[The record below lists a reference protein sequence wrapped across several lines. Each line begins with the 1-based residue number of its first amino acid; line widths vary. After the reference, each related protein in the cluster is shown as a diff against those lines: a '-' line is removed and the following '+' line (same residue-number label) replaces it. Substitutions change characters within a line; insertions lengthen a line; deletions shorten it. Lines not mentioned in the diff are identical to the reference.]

1 MKVIL
6 ALGNPGDKY
15 AQTRHNA
22 GFLVIDQLA
31 AGQSAQFSNKP
42 KFFADI
48 AELNSFTVN
57 SSASAKPPVII
68 IPREKILL
76 VKPTTYYNEVGI
88 AARALMD
95 FYKLT
100 LDDLLI
106 IHDDT
111 DLDFGKIRVR
121 KGGRDAGSNGLKSLH
136 AHIGSDFW
144 HIRIGTD
151 NLLRR
156 QVSTDRFVMMNFN
169 SDELT
174 ILKNWTIPTA
184 QTMIHDFLS
193 DHISAISVKL

>member
-6 ALGNPGDKY
+6 ALGNPGEKY
-15 AQTRHNA
+15 VHTRHNA

-31 AGQSAQFSNKP
+31 AEQGAQFSNKP

-48 AELNSFTVN
+48 AEFNMSG
-57 SSASAKPPVII
+57 
-68 IPREKILL
+68 EKILL
-76 VKPTTYYNEVGI
+76 VKPTTYYNNVGI
-88 AARALMD
+88 SARAILD

-111 DLDFGKIRVR
+111 DLDFGKIRIR

-156 QVSTDRFVMMNFN
+156 QIGDVDFVLSKFN
-169 SDELT
+169 ADEQK
-174 ILKNWTIPTA
+174 ILRDWTIPESIKLIGT
-184 QTMIHDFLS
+184 FL
-193 DHISAISVKL
+193 DDTIEPLSVKL

>member
-6 ALGNPGDKY
+6 ALGNPGEKY
-15 AQTRHNA
+15 AYTRHNA
-22 GFLVIDQLA
+22 GFLVVDQLA
-31 AGQSAQFSNKP
+31 AEQGAHFSNKP
-42 KFFADI
+42 KFFANI
-48 AELNSFTVN
+48 AELNNVKL
-57 SSASAKPPVII
+57 ASTANTKSRTTSPQ
-68 IPREKILL
+68 EKVLL

-100 LDDLLI
+100 LDDVLI

-136 AHIGSDFW
+136 AHIGADFW

-156 QVSTDRFVMMNFN
+156 QIGDVDFVLSKFN
-169 SDELT
+169 ADEQK
-174 ILKNWTIPTA
+174 ILRDWTIPESIKLIGT
-184 QTMIHDFLS
+184 FL
-193 DHISAISVKL
+193 DDTIEPLSVKL

>member
-15 AQTRHNA
+15 TYTRHNA
-22 GFLVIDQLA
+22 GFLVIDQFA
-31 AGQSAQFSNKP
+31 AEQNAHFSNKS

-48 AELNSFTVN
+48 AELNSFTVDSAANAN
-57 SSASAKPPVII
+57 SHTIV
-68 IPREKILL
+68 PREKILL

-111 DLDFGKIRVR
+111 ALDFGKIRVR
-121 KGGRDAGSNGLKSLH
+121 KGGESAGNNGLKSLH

-156 QVSTDRFVMMNFN
+156 QIGDVDFVLSKFN
-169 SDELT
+169 ADEQK
-174 ILKNWTIPTA
+174 ILRDWTIPESIKLIGT
-184 QTMIHDFLS
+184 FL
-193 DHISAISVKL
+193 DDTIEPLSVKL

>member
-6 ALGNPGDKY
+6 ALGNPGEKY
-15 AQTRHNA
+15 THTRHNV
-22 GFLVIDQLA
+22 GFLVIDHLA
-31 AGQSAQFSNKP
+31 AGQSVHFSNKP

-57 SSASAKPPVII
+57 SAANAKLPVT

-76 VKPTTYYNEVGI
+76 VKPTTYYNEVGV
-88 AARALMD
+88 AARALLD

-100 LDDLLI
+100 LDDVLI

-174 ILKNWTIPTA
+174 ILKNWAIPTTR
-184 QTMIHDFLS
+184 TMIHDFLS
-193 DHISAISVKL
+193 DHISAISVKI

>member
-6 ALGNPGDKY
+6 ALGNPGEKY
-15 AQTRHNA
+15 AYTRHNA

-42 KFFADI
+42 KFFSDI
-48 AELNSFTVN
+48 AELNMSG
-57 SSASAKPPVII
+57 K
-68 IPREKILL
+68 KILL

-88 AARALMD
+88 AARAILD

-100 LDDLLI
+100 LDDLLV

-111 DLDFGKIRVR
+111 DLDFGKIRIR

-136 AHIGSDFW
+136 AHIGADFW

-156 QVSTDRFVMMNFN
+156 QIGDVDFVLSKFNTDERK
-169 SDELT
+169 
-174 ILKNWTIPTA
+174 ILRDWTIPEAIKLIGT
-184 QTMIHDFLS
+184 FL
-193 DHISAISVKL
+193 DGTIEPLSVKL

>member
-6 ALGNPGDKY
+6 TLGNPGEKY
-15 AQTRHNA
+15 VHTRHNA
-22 GFLVIDQLA
+22 GFLVIDQFA
-31 AGQSAQFSNKP
+31 AEQNAHFSNKS

-48 AELNSFTVN
+48 AELNNVKLASTADAK
-57 SSASAKPPVII
+57 SSTASPQ
-68 IPREKILL
+68 EKVLL

-100 LDDLLI
+100 LDDVLI

-111 DLDFGKIRVR
+111 ALDFGKIRVR

-136 AHIGSDFW
+136 THIGADFW

-156 QVSTDRFVMMNFN
+156 QIGDVDFVLSKFN
-169 SDELT
+169 ADEQK
-174 ILKNWTIPTA
+174 ILRDWTIPEAIKLIGT
-184 QTMIHDFLS
+184 FL
-193 DHISAISVKL
+193 DDTIEPLSVKL

>member
-6 ALGNPGDKY
+6 ALGNPGEKY
-15 AQTRHNA
+15 AYTRHNA

-48 AELNSFTVN
+48 AELNMSG
-57 SSASAKPPVII
+57 K
-68 IPREKILL
+68 KILL

-88 AARALMD
+88 SARAILD

-111 DLDFGKIRVR
+111 ALDFGKIRVR
-121 KGGRDAGSNGLKSLH
+121 RGGRDAGSNGLKSLH
-136 AHIGSDFW
+136 THIGADFW

-156 QVSTDRFVMMNFN
+156 QIGDVDFVLSKFN
-169 SDELT
+169 ADERK
-174 ILKNWTIPTA
+174 ILRDWTIPEAIKLIST
-184 QTMIHDFLS
+184 FL
-193 DHISAISVKL
+193 DDTIKPLSVKL

>member
-15 AQTRHNA
+15 TYTRHNA
-22 GFLVIDQLA
+22 GFLVVDQLA
-31 AGQSAQFSNKP
+31 AEQGAQFSNKP

-57 SSASAKPPVII
+57 SSASAKPPVI

-111 DLDFGKIRVR
+111 ALDFGKIRVR

-156 QVSTDRFVMMNFN
+156 QIGDVDFVLSKFN
-169 SDELT
+169 ADERI
-174 ILKNWTIPTA
+174 ILRDWTIPESIKLVGT
-184 QTMIHDFLS
+184 FL
-193 DHISAISVKL
+193 DDTIKPLSVKL

>member
-15 AQTRHNA
+15 AYTRHNA
-22 GFLVIDQLA
+22 GFLIIDQLA

-42 KFFADI
+42 KFSADI
-48 AELNSFTVN
+48 AELNISG
-57 SSASAKPPVII
+57 
-68 IPREKILL
+68 EKILL

-88 AARALMD
+88 SARAILD

-111 DLDFGKIRVR
+111 ALDFGKIRVR

-136 AHIGSDFW
+136 THIGADFW

-156 QVSTDRFVMMNFN
+156 QIGDVDFVLSKFN
-169 SDELT
+169 NDEHK
-174 ILKNWTIPTA
+174 ILRDWTIPEAIKLIST
-184 QTMIHDFLS
+184 FL
-193 DHISAISVKL
+193 DDTIEPLSVKL

>member
-6 ALGNPGDKY
+6 ALGNPGEKY
-15 AQTRHNA
+15 VHTRHNA

-31 AGQSAQFSNKP
+31 AEQGAQFSNKP

-48 AELNSFTVN
+48 AELNMSG
-57 SSASAKPPVII
+57 K
-68 IPREKILL
+68 KILL

-88 AARALMD
+88 SARAILD

-111 DLDFGKIRVR
+111 ALDFGKIRVR

-136 AHIGSDFW
+136 THIGADFW

-156 QVSTDRFVMMNFN
+156 QIGDVDFVLSKFN
-169 SDELT
+169 ADEQK
-174 ILKNWTIPTA
+174 ILRDWTIPESIKLIGT
-184 QTMIHDFLS
+184 FL
-193 DHISAISVKL
+193 DDTIEPLSVKL

>member
-6 ALGNPGDKY
+6 ALGNPGEKY
-15 AQTRHNA
+15 AYTRHNT

-31 AGQSAQFSNKP
+31 AEQNAQFSNKP

-48 AELNSFTVN
+48 AELNMSG
-57 SSASAKPPVII
+57 
-68 IPREKILL
+68 EKILL

-88 AARALMD
+88 SARAILD

-136 AHIGSDFW
+136 THIGADFW

-156 QVSTDRFVMMNFN
+156 QIGDVDFVLSKFN
-169 SDELT
+169 ADEQK
-174 ILKNWTIPTA
+174 ILRDWTIPESIKLIGT
-184 QTMIHDFLS
+184 FLDDTIEPLS
-193 DHISAISVKL
+193 IKL

>member
-15 AQTRHNA
+15 TNTRHNA
-22 GFLVIDQLA
+22 GFLTIDKFTAELNVN
-31 AGQSAQFSNKP
+31 FINKP
-42 KFFADI
+42 KFSADI
-48 AELNSFTVN
+48 AELNISG
-57 SSASAKPPVII
+57 
-68 IPREKILL
+68 EKILL

-88 AARALMD
+88 AARAIMD

-136 AHIGSDFW
+136 THIGADFW

-156 QVSTDRFVMMNFN
+156 QIGDVDFVLSKFN
-169 SDELT
+169 ADERK
-174 ILKNWTIPTA
+174 ILRDWTIPEAIKLIGT
-184 QTMIHDFLS
+184 FLDDTIEPLS
-193 DHISAISVKL
+193 IKL

>member
-15 AQTRHNA
+15 TNTRHNA

-31 AGQSAQFSNKP
+31 TEQSAQFSNKP

-48 AELNSFTVN
+48 AELNSFTVD
-57 SSASAKPPVII
+57 SAASAKLPVTIS
-68 IPREKILL
+68 REKILL
-76 VKPTTYYNEVGI
+76 VKPTTYYNEVGV

-100 LDDLLI
+100 LDDLLV

-111 DLDFGKIRVR
+111 DLDFGKIRIR

-184 QTMIHDFLS
+184 QTIIHDFLS
-193 DHISAISVKL
+193 DQISAISVKL

>member
-15 AQTRHNA
+15 TYTRHNA
-22 GFLVIDQLA
+22 GFLTIDKFA
-31 AGQSAQFSNKP
+31 AELNVNFINKP
-42 KFFADI
+42 KFSADI
-48 AELNSFTVN
+48 AELNISG
-57 SSASAKPPVII
+57 
-68 IPREKILL
+68 EKILL
-76 VKPTTYYNEVGI
+76 VKPNTYYNEVGI
-88 AARALMD
+88 AARAILD

-111 DLDFGKIRVR
+111 ALD
-121 KGGRDAGSNGLKSLH
+121 SLH
-136 AHIGSDFW
+136 THIGTDFW

-174 ILKNWTIPTA
+174 ILKNWAIPTA
-184 QTMIHDFLS
+184 RTMIHDFLS

>member
-15 AQTRHNA
+15 AYTRHNA

-42 KFFADI
+42 KFSADI
-48 AELNSFTVN
+48 AELNMSG
-57 SSASAKPPVII
+57 
-68 IPREKILL
+68 EKILL

-88 AARALMD
+88 AARAILD

-111 DLDFGKIRVR
+111 ALDFGKIRVR

-156 QVSTDRFVMMNFN
+156 QIGDVDFVLSKFN
-169 SDELT
+169 ADEQK
-174 ILKNWTIPTA
+174 ILRDWTIPESIKLIGT
-184 QTMIHDFLS
+184 FL
-193 DHISAISVKL
+193 DDTIEPLSVKL

>member
-6 ALGNPGDKY
+6 ALGNPGEKY
-15 AQTRHNA
+15 VHTRHNA
-22 GFLVIDQLA
+22 GFLIIDHLA
-31 AGQSAQFSNKP
+31 AGQSAHFSNKP

-48 AELNSFTVN
+48 AELNNVKL
-57 SSASAKPPVII
+57 ASTANTKSRTTSPQ
-68 IPREKILL
+68 EKVLL
-76 VKPTTYYNEVGI
+76 VKPTTHYNEVGV
-88 AARALMD
+88 AARALLD

-100 LDDLLI
+100 LDDVLI

-174 ILKNWTIPTA
+174 ILKKWAIPTA

>member
-6 ALGNPGDKY
+6 SLGNPGDKY
-15 AQTRHNA
+15 TYTRHNA

-48 AELNSFTVN
+48 AELNSFTVD
-57 SSASAKPPVII
+57 SAASAKSHSTV
-68 IPREKILL
+68 PREKILL

-88 AARALMD
+88 SARAILD

-100 LDDLLI
+100 LNDLLI

-111 DLDFGKIRVR
+111 ALDFGKIRVR

>member
-6 ALGNPGDKY
+6 ALGNPGEKY
-15 AQTRHNA
+15 VHTRHNA

-31 AGQSAQFSNKP
+31 AGQSAHFSNKP

-48 AELNSFTVN
+48 AELNNVKL
-57 SSASAKPPVII
+57 ASTANTKSRTTSPQ
-68 IPREKILL
+68 EKVLL
-76 VKPTTYYNEVGI
+76 IKPTTYYNEVGV
-88 AARALMD
+88 AARALLD

-100 LDDLLI
+100 LDDVLI

-111 DLDFGKIRVR
+111 ALDFGKIRVR

-156 QVSTDRFVMMNFN
+156 QIGDVDFVLSKLNA
-169 SDELT
+169 DERI
-174 ILKNWTIPTA
+174 ILRDWTIPESIKLVGT
-184 QTMIHDFLS
+184 FL
-193 DHISAISVKL
+193 DDTIKPLSVKL

>member
-6 ALGNPGDKY
+6 ALGNPGEKY
-15 AQTRHNA
+15 AYTRHNA
-22 GFLVIDQLA
+22 GFLVVNQLA
-31 AGQSAQFSNKP
+31 AEQSAQFSNKP

-48 AELNSFTVN
+48 AELNSFTVD
-57 SSASAKPPVII
+57 SAASTKLPVA

-88 AARALMD
+88 SARAILD

-100 LDDLLI
+100 LDDLLV

-111 DLDFGKIRVR
+111 DLDFGKIRIR

-174 ILKNWTIPTA
+174 ILKNWAIPTA

>member
-6 ALGNPGDKY
+6 ALGNPGEKY
-15 AQTRHNA
+15 VHTRHNA

-31 AGQSAQFSNKP
+31 AGQSAHFINKP
-42 KFFADI
+42 KFSADI
-48 AELNSFTVN
+48 AELNMSG
-57 SSASAKPPVII
+57 
-68 IPREKILL
+68 EKILL

-88 AARALMD
+88 SARAILD

-100 LDDLLI
+100 LDDVLI

-111 DLDFGKIRVR
+111 ALDFGKIRVR

-136 AHIGSDFW
+136 AHIGADFW

-156 QVSTDRFVMMNFN
+156 QVSTNRFVMMNFN

-174 ILKNWTIPTA
+174 ILKNWAIPTA

>member
-15 AQTRHNA
+15 TNTRHNA
-22 GFLVIDQLA
+22 GFLTIDKFA
-31 AGQSAQFSNKP
+31 AELNVNFINKP
-42 KFFADI
+42 KFAADI
-48 AELNSFTVN
+48 AELNISG
-57 SSASAKPPVII
+57 
-68 IPREKILL
+68 EKILL
-76 VKPTTYYNEVGI
+76 VKPNTYYNEVGI
-88 AARALMD
+88 SARAIMD

-111 DLDFGKIRVR
+111 ALDFGKIRVR

-156 QVSTDRFVMMNFN
+156 QIGDVDFVLSKFN
-169 SDELT
+169 ADERI
-174 ILKNWTIPTA
+174 ILRDWTIPESIKLIGT
-184 QTMIHDFLS
+184 FL
-193 DHISAISVKL
+193 DDTIEPLSVKL

>member
-6 ALGNPGDKY
+6 TLGNPGEKY
-15 AQTRHNA
+15 VHTRHNA
-22 GFLVIDQLA
+22 GFLVIDQFA
-31 AGQSAQFSNKP
+31 AEQNAHFSNKS

-48 AELNSFTVN
+48 AELNMSG
-57 SSASAKPPVII
+57 K
-68 IPREKILL
+68 KILL

-88 AARALMD
+88 SARAILD

-111 DLDFGKIRVR
+111 ALDFGKIRVR

-156 QVSTDRFVMMNFN
+156 QIGDVDFVLSKFN
-169 SDELT
+169 ADERT
-174 ILKNWTIPTA
+174 ILRDWTSPEAIKLIGT
-184 QTMIHDFLS
+184 FL
-193 DHISAISVKL
+193 DDTIEPISVKL

>member
-15 AQTRHNA
+15 AYTRHNA

-42 KFFADI
+42 KFSADI
-48 AELNSFTVN
+48 AELNMSG
-57 SSASAKPPVII
+57 
-68 IPREKILL
+68 EKILL

-88 AARALMD
+88 AARAILD

-111 DLDFGKIRVR
+111 ALDFGKIRVR
-121 KGGRDAGSNGLKSLH
+121 KGGRYAGSNGLKSLH

-156 QVSTDRFVMMNFN
+156 QIGDVDFVLSKFN
-169 SDELT
+169 ADEQK
-174 ILKNWTIPTA
+174 ILRDWTIPESIKLIGT
-184 QTMIHDFLS
+184 FL
-193 DHISAISVKL
+193 DDTIEPLSVKL

>member
-6 ALGNPGDKY
+6 ALGNPGEKY
-15 AQTRHNA
+15 VHTRHNA

-31 AGQSAQFSNKP
+31 AEQGVQFSNKP
-42 KFFADI
+42 KFSANI
-48 AELNSFTVN
+48 AELNMSG
-57 SSASAKPPVII
+57 
-68 IPREKILL
+68 EKILL

-136 AHIGSDFW
+136 THIGADFW

-156 QVSTDRFVMMNFN
+156 QIGDVDFVLSKFN
-169 SDELT
+169 ADERT
-174 ILKNWTIPTA
+174 ILRDWTIPESIKLIGT
-184 QTMIHDFLS
+184 FL
-193 DHISAISVKL
+193 DNTIEPLSVKL

>member
-6 ALGNPGDKY
+6 ALGNPGEKY
-15 AQTRHNA
+15 VHTRHNA
-22 GFLVIDQLA
+22 GFLVVNQLA
-31 AGQSAQFSNKP
+31 TEQNAQFSNKP
-42 KFFADI
+42 KFFSDI
-48 AELNSFTVN
+48 AELNVSG
-57 SSASAKPPVII
+57 
-68 IPREKILL
+68 EKILL

-100 LDDLLI
+100 LDDVLI

-156 QVSTDRFVMMNFN
+156 QVPTDRFVMMNFN

-174 ILKNWTIPTA
+174 ILKNWAIPTA

>member
-6 ALGNPGDKY
+6 ALGNPGEKY
-15 AQTRHNA
+15 VHTRHNA

-31 AGQSAQFSNKP
+31 AERGAQFSNKP

-48 AELNSFTVN
+48 AELNSFTVDSAASTN
-57 SSASAKPPVII
+57 SHTIV
-68 IPREKILL
+68 PREKILL

-88 AARALMD
+88 AARAILD

-111 DLDFGKIRVR
+111 ALDFGKIRVR

-136 AHIGSDFW
+136 AHIGADFW

-174 ILKNWTIPTA
+174 ILKNWAIPTA

>member
-1 MKVIL
+1 MNVIL

-15 AQTRHNA
+15 TYTRHNA
-22 GFLVIDQLA
+22 GFLVVDQLA
-31 AGQSAQFSNKP
+31 AEQGAQFSNKP
-42 KFFADI
+42 KFSADI
-48 AELNSFTVN
+48 AELNMSG
-57 SSASAKPPVII
+57 A
-68 IPREKILL
+68 KILL
-76 VKPTTYYNEVGI
+76 VKPTTYYNEVGA
-88 AARALMD
+88 AARAILD

-100 LDDLLI
+100 LADLLI

-174 ILKNWTIPTA
+174 ILKNWAIPTA
-184 QTMIHDFLS
+184 QTIIHDFLS

>member
-6 ALGNPGDKY
+6 ALGNPGEKY
-15 AQTRHNA
+15 AYTRHNA
-22 GFLVIDQLA
+22 GFLAIDQLA
-31 AGQSAQFSNKP
+31 AGQSAHFSNKL

-48 AELNSFTVN
+48 AELNMSG
-57 SSASAKPPVII
+57 
-68 IPREKILL
+68 EKILL

-88 AARALMD
+88 AARAILD

-111 DLDFGKIRVR
+111 ALDFGKIRVR

-136 AHIGSDFW
+136 THIGADFW

-156 QVSTDRFVMMNFN
+156 QIGDVDFVLSKFN
-169 SDELT
+169 ADEQK
-174 ILKNWTIPTA
+174 ILRDWTIPESIKLIGT
-184 QTMIHDFLS
+184 FL
-193 DHISAISVKL
+193 DDTIEPLSVKL

>member
-1 MKVIL
+1 MKIIL
-6 ALGNPGDKY
+6 ALGNPGEKY
-15 AQTRHNA
+15 VHTRHNA

-31 AGQSAQFSNKP
+31 AEQGAQFSNKP

-48 AELNSFTVN
+48 AELNMSG
-57 SSASAKPPVII
+57 K
-68 IPREKILL
+68 KILL

-88 AARALMD
+88 SARAILD

-111 DLDFGKIRVR
+111 ALDFGKIRVR

-136 AHIGSDFW
+136 THIGADFW

-156 QVSTDRFVMMNFN
+156 QIGDVDFVLSKFN
-169 SDELT
+169 ADEQK
-174 ILKNWTIPTA
+174 ILRDWTIPESIKLIGT
-184 QTMIHDFLS
+184 FL
-193 DHISAISVKL
+193 DDTIEPLSVKL

>member
-6 ALGNPGDKY
+6 TLGNPGEKY
-15 AQTRHNA
+15 VHTRHNA
-22 GFLVIDQLA
+22 GFLVIDQFA
-31 AGQSAQFSNKP
+31 AEQNAHFSNKS

-48 AELNSFTVN
+48 AELNNVKLASTADAK
-57 SSASAKPPVII
+57 SSTASPQ
-68 IPREKILL
+68 EKLLL

-100 LDDLLI
+100 LDDVLI

-111 DLDFGKIRVR
+111 ALDFGKIRVR

-136 AHIGSDFW
+136 THIGADFW

-156 QVSTDRFVMMNFN
+156 QIGDVDFVLSKFN
-169 SDELT
+169 ADERK
-174 ILKNWTIPTA
+174 ILRDWTIPEAIKLIGT
-184 QTMIHDFLS
+184 FLDDTIEPLS
-193 DHISAISVKL
+193 IKL

>member
-6 ALGNPGDKY
+6 ALGNPGEKY
-15 AQTRHNA
+15 AYTRHNA
-22 GFLVIDQLA
+22 GFLAIDQLA
-31 AGQSAQFSNKP
+31 AGQSAHFSNKP

-48 AELNSFTVN
+48 AELNNVKL
-57 SSASAKPPVII
+57 ASTANTKSRTTSPQ
-68 IPREKILL
+68 EKVLL
-76 VKPTTYYNEVGI
+76 VKPTTYYNEVGV
-88 AARALMD
+88 AARALLD

-100 LDDLLI
+100 LDDVLI

-174 ILKNWTIPTA
+174 ILKKWAIPTA

-193 DHISAISVKL
+193 DHISAISVRL

>member
-6 ALGNPGDKY
+6 ALGNPGEKY
-15 AQTRHNA
+15 VHTRHNA

-31 AGQSAQFSNKP
+31 AEQGVQFSNKP
-42 KFFADI
+42 KFSADI
-48 AELNSFTVN
+48 AELNMSG
-57 SSASAKPPVII
+57 
-68 IPREKILL
+68 EKILL

-88 AARALMD
+88 SARAILG

-100 LDDLLI
+100 LNDLLI

-136 AHIGSDFW
+136 AHIGADFW

-156 QVSTDRFVMMNFN
+156 QIGDVDFVLSKFN
-169 SDELT
+169 ADEQK
-174 ILKNWTIPTA
+174 ILRDWTIPEAIKLIVT
-184 QTMIHDFLS
+184 FL
-193 DHISAISVKL
+193 DDTIEPLSVKL

>member
-15 AQTRHNA
+15 TYTRHNA
-22 GFLVIDQLA
+22 GFLVVDQLA
-31 AGQSAQFSNKP
+31 AGQSAHFSNKP

-48 AELNSFTVN
+48 AELNSFTVD
-57 SSASAKPPVII
+57 SAASTKSHTT
-68 IPREKILL
+68 IPQGKILL

-88 AARALMD
+88 AARAIMD

-174 ILKNWTIPTA
+174 ILKNWAIPTA

>member
-15 AQTRHNA
+15 THTRHNA
-22 GFLVIDQLA
+22 GFLVIDNLA

-48 AELNSFTVN
+48 AELNSFTVD
-57 SSASAKPPVII
+57 SAASAKPPVT

-88 AARALMD
+88 AARAILD

-174 ILKNWTIPTA
+174 ILKNWVIPTV